1 MWISRKALAEEREK
15 DRQLLTQIVRE
26 ISETSRAQIR
36 ALEAQADAY
45 RAHLAM
51 FEVTEAPESR
61 VVRDEDEWQME
72 MERVR
77 VASVKL
83 FGEGES

>member
-15 DRQLLTQIVRE
+15 DRQLLAQLVRE

-36 ALEAQADAY
+36 ALESQADAY

-51 FEVTEAPESR
+51 FHVEEAPESR
-61 VVRDEDEWQME
+61 TTRDEDEWLAEQ
-72 MERVR
+72 ERYR
-77 VASVKL
+77 QATFKL
-83 FGEGES
+83 FGGDES